1 MASIGYATLQVIPS
15 MRGTAAALSG
25 ESNAVGTQAAT
36 AFSGGFNRILSGGL
50 IAAGVVAATGASL
63 LAIGSSF
70 DDAYDTIQAGTG
82 ATGDALEGLKDAFR
96 GVVADVPTDFASAAD
111 AITSLN
117 QRLELTGQPLERIAE
132 QFLNLSNITGDDLNS
147 NINSVTRAF
156 GDWSVATGNQSEVL
170 DRFFRASQAS
180 GVSVGELA
188 DGVVQFGSPL
198 RQLGFTLDESI
209 ALFASFG
216 EAGVNTSKVMS
227 GMRQAVKNFASGL
240 AENETGVRNFGD
252 VLEGVRAGTFDLSDA
267 MTVFG
272 ARAGADMFAAIQEG
286 RFDLEAFLE
295 VMRGT
300 GDGINETADKTR
312 DFGESFEVIRNN
324 IMLLLEGPASA
335 LMGWVSAIAGEFETL
350 VQVLQ
355 AGGLGAAIEYLRR
368 NFDGLGPMMQAV
380 VIGAAVLGGV
390 LLLLAAKAAIAA
402 LAFLAI
408 PLAIAALA
416 AGLVYA
422 YTHFEGF
429 REVVDSVASWIT
441 GTAIPAI
448 QEFAGIVRDAF
459 SNVDWGQVWDTVVTA
474 VTNAFNTIREVLAS
488 VDWAGIW
495 ATVST
500 TAVSAFNTIQTVVST
515 VIAVVQGLW
524 STFGSTII
532 SLAQTA
538 WNTVTGVITSAVNI
552 ILGIWNVFAGVF
564 TGDWSRVWSG
574 LTQVVSGVWNAMIS
588 LVQGAWNAL
597 IALVRLGLT
606 ALRGVWDAVWQ
617 ALPGVLRSAWET
629 IKSVVSSGVTAV
641 VTFLQGLPGRA
652 ISAISAMVSGLT
664 DKGRAAMRGLWD
676 AMQNV
681 WDSVKTWLTNLPGKI
696 VNAVGDMADALV
708 DTGAAVI
715 EGLKRGMESAWDSV
729 TGWLS
734 SLNPA
739 SWFNDINLRLGHAE
753 QNLVPTGVAV
763 MGGLESGMRSGWDR
777 IAQWLR
783 QLDPSAILFGGDTWG
798 SIFDID
804 EPTLVANRV
813 ILDIQDAWR
822 DMRQMFADMP
832 FGFISGTQAGN
843 AFTRAIQDQAARIR
857 NYVDSLVDAG
867 DFDGASAALTRM
879 VNALRDIAIASGM
892 SADAVDALITS
903 LFGTLNLDDIFPAD
917 ERARQPLPADAV
929 SSRYSGQ
936 LQPIT
941 VRVDPSGAD
950 SALVELLRRMIRVEA
965 GGNVQAALGG

>member
-1 MASIGYATLQVIPS
+1 
-15 MRGTAAALSG
+15 MRGAAAALSG
-25 ESNAVGTQAAT
+25 ESTAVGTQAAT
-36 AFSGGFNRILSGGL
+36 AFGGGFNRVLSGGL

-82 ATGDALEGLKDAFR
+82 ATGDALEGLKDVFR
-96 GVVADVPTDFASAAD
+96 DVVADVPTDFGSAAE
-111 AITSLN
+111 AITLLN
-117 QRLELTGQPLERIAE
+117 QRLEVTGRPLEQLAE

-147 NINSVTRAF
+147 NIDSVTRAF
-156 GDWSVATGNQSEVL
+156 GDWSVATGNQSAVL

-180 GVSVGELA
+180 GVSVQELA

-198 RQLGFTLDESI
+198 RQLGFSLDESI

-216 EAGVNTSKVMS
+216 EAGVNTSTVMS

-240 AENETGVRNFGD
+240 AENELGVTSFSD
-252 VLEGVRAGTFDLSDA
+252 VLWQVEHGMFTLSDA
-267 MTVFG
+267 MTLFG
-272 ARAGADMFAAIQEG
+272 ARAGADMFAALQEG

-355 AGGLGAAIEYLRR
+355 AGGVGAAIAMIRD
-368 NFDGLGPMMQAV
+368 NFAGLGPGLQAV
-380 VIGAAVLGGV
+380 VVGAAILGGV

-402 LAFLAI
+402 LAVLAI
-408 PLAIAALA
+408 PIAIAALA
-416 AGLVYA
+416 AGLVWA
-422 YTHFEGF
+422 YNNFEGF
-429 REVVDSVASWIT
+429 REVVDSVVSWIT
-441 GTAIPAI
+441 GTAVPAI
-448 QEFAGIVRDAF
+448 VEFAGIVRDAF

-474 VTNAFNTIREVLAS
+474 VTNAFNTIRGVLAS
-488 VDWAGIW
+488 VDWGGIW
-495 ATVST
+495 ENVST
-500 TAVSAFNTIQTVVST
+500 TAVSAFNTIQGVVST

-538 WNTVTGVITSAVNI
+538 WNTVTGVITTAVNI

-564 TGDWSRVWSG
+564 TGDWSRVWDG
-574 LTQVVSGVWNAMIS
+574 LKQVVSAVWDSMIS

-597 IALVRLGLT
+597 VALVRLGLT
-606 ALRGVWDAVWQ
+606 ALRAAWDAVWQ

-629 IKSVVSSGVTAV
+629 IKSVVSGGVSAV
-641 VTFLQGLPGRA
+641 VSFLTALPGRA
-652 ISAISAMVSGLT
+652 VSAIAALVSGLMN
-664 DKGRAAMRGLWD
+664 KGRE
-676 AMQNV
+676 AMQALLNAIRTVGENV
-681 WDSVKTWLTNLPGKI
+681 VGFFRNLPDRFISALG
-696 VNAVGDMADALV
+696 AVGSLLIGVGRDIMQGLLDGIQDAA
-708 DTGAAVI
+708 GAVLDAARDIAGQIGDAFRSVLSI
-715 EGLKRGMESAWDSV
+715 FSPSRVMMEIGSYTMEGLE
-729 TGWLS
+729 
-734 SLNPA
+734 
-739 SWFNDINLRLGHAE
+739 I
-753 QNLVPTGVAV
+753 
-763 MGGLESGMRSGWDR
+763 GMRAGWQR

-783 QLDPSAILFGGDTWG
+783 QLDPAAVLFGGDAWG

-804 EPTLVANRV
+804 EPSIMADRI

-822 DMRQMFADMP
+822 DMRAMFADMP
-832 FGFISGTQAGN
+832 FGFIAGTQAGN
-843 AFTRAIQDQAARIR
+843 DWTRALQDQAARIR

-879 VNALRDIAIASGM
+879 VNALRDIALASGM
-892 SADAVDALITS
+892 SSDAVDDLITS
-903 LFGTLNLDDIFPAD
+903 LFGTLNLDALVDD
-917 ERARQPLPADAV
+917 LDDDVERVNALLAERNALSP
-929 SSRYSGQ
+929 RYSGQ
-936 LQPIT
+936 NT
-941 VRVDPSGAD
+941 ETRVVVEANGVD
-950 SALVELLRRMIRVEA
+950 SALVEWLRRSVRVES
-965 GGNVQAALGG
+965 GGNVQAYLGA